1 MRAISAQKKNELPFA
16 DRGFNAATLFSFTVK
31 LNTAVE
37 RSANPFP
44 DAEIRSVLTP
54 VGANVFPDGKKDT
67 SSRDVTK
74 SLTPGSLNC
83 NPAIGATSAAAIE
96 LSNEDML

>member
-1 MRAISAQKKNELPFA
+1 M
-16 DRGFNAATLFSFTVK
+16 LFSFTVK
-31 LNTAVE
+31 LKTAVL

-44 DAEIRSVLTP
+44 DAETRRVLTP
-54 VGANVFPDGKKDT
+54 FGANVFPDGKNRT

-74 SLTPGSLNC
+74 SDTPGNLNC

-96 LSNEDML
+96 LSSEDIPFTEQQF